1 MPIKIIDHNSKEYFD
16 VVALR
21 YELLRKP
28 LGLGFT
34 DDELADENG
43 NIHIAAY
50 EDDELLGTCMLT
62 PDEPGAVKLRQMAV
76 KSGLQ
81 GKGIGRSIIRFAE
94 NISRDQ
100 GYQTLHMSARKNV
113 VDFYKKNGYTISS
126 DEFIEVTIP
135 HFKMEKKL

>member
-1 MPIKIIDHNSKEYFD
+1 MPIKVIDHNSAAYYD

-28 LGLGFT
+28 LGLIFT
-34 DDELADENG
+34 EEELAGEHQ

-62 PDEPGAVKLRQMAV
+62 PDKEGCIQLRQMAV
-76 KSGLQ
+76 LAGLQ

-100 GYQTLHMSARKNV
+100 GFQKLYMNARKNV
-113 VDFYKKNGYTISS
+113 VDFYKKNGYKISS
-126 DEFIEVTIP
+126 NEFIEVTIP
-135 HFKMEKKL
+135 HFKMEKEL